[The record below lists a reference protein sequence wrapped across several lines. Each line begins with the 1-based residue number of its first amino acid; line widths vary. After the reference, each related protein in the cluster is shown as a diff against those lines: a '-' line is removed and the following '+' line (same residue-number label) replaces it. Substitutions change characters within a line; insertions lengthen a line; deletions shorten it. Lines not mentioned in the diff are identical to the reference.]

1 MVRFLPM
8 DRKLVA
14 ALGLLL
20 AWYALTLAAPQ
31 DQPTPAE
38 LAQAQLVQTQTIA
51 ACGQSQCD
59 CGADS
64 LISQQSAPCQVKS
77 STGEC
82 STGSGWCCVCEAR
95 RTVAICADALC
106 DCSNSTLLAKVDGPC
121 TVTSSAGACRI
132 ASGSCCICSL
142 D

>member
-1 MVRFLPM
+1 MARFLSM
-8 DRKLVA
+8 NYKLVA

-20 AWYALTLAAPQ
+20 AWYALALAAPQ
-31 DQPTPAE
+31 DVSAPTEPA
-38 LAQAQLVQTQTIA
+38 QFVQTQTIA
-51 ACGQSQCD
+51 ACGQSRCD

-64 LISQQSAPCQVKS
+64 LISEQSAPCQVQA

-82 STGSGWCCVCEAR
+82 RTGSGWCCVCEAR

-106 DCSNSTLLAKVDGPC
+106 DCSNSTLLASISAPC
-121 TVTSSAGACRI
+121 TVTSSVGTCRI
-132 ASGSCCICSL
+132 GSGSCCICGL

>member
-1 MVRFLPM
+1 MARFLPV
-8 DRKLVA
+8 DHKLIA

-20 AWYALTLAAPQ
+20 AWYALALAAHQ
-31 DQPTPAE
+31 DRPAPAE
-38 LAQAQLVQTQTIA
+38 LAQLVQTQTIA

-64 LISQQSAPCQVKS
+64 LISQQSAPCQVRS

-106 DCSNSTLLAKVDGPC
+106 DCSNSTRLVSVSGPC

-132 ASGSCCICSL
+132 GSGACCICSL
-142 D
+142 E

>member
-1 MVRFLPM
+1 MARCLPIH
-8 DRKLVA
+8 RKLITG
-14 ALGLLL
+14 LGMLLV
-20 AWYALTLAAPQ
+20 WYALALAAPQ
-31 DQPTPAE
+31 DKPPPAE
-38 LAQAQLVQTQTIA
+38 LAQLVQTQTIA

-106 DCSNSTLLAKVDGPC
+106 DCSNSTLLAKV
-121 TVTSSAGACRI
+121 S
-132 ASGSCCICSL
+132 
-142 D
+142 